1 MFFPAVEQ
9 KKNRWNF
16 LSFCKQNSR
25 ILLEMDDSTIKRE
38 VKSSSEDDSNDVGC
52 ADVFG
57 ETVKSDNLDE
67 AVLVKPELLA
77 EVSKTDYSFSFLSCI
92 FQPIYCQ

>member
-1 MFFPAVEQ
+1 
-9 KKNRWNF
+9 
-16 LSFCKQNSR
+16 
-25 ILLEMDDSTIKRE
+25 MDDSTIKRE
-38 VKSSSEDDSNDVGC
+38 VKSGSDDDSNDVGC

-77 EVSKTDYSFSFLSCI
+77 EVRLMIYLISCDL
-92 FQPIYCQ
+92 QPI

>member
-1 MFFPAVEQ
+1 
-9 KKNRWNF
+9 
-16 LSFCKQNSR
+16 
-25 ILLEMDDSTIKRE
+25 MDDSTIKRE
-38 VKSSSEDDSNDVGC
+38 VKSNSEDDSNDVGC

-77 EVSKTDYSFSFLSCI
+77 EVSKTDYLFVFFFKLYFSTDLLPI
-92 FQPIYCQ
+92 RNFQDRIVFISGAIIVFMEMFDQI